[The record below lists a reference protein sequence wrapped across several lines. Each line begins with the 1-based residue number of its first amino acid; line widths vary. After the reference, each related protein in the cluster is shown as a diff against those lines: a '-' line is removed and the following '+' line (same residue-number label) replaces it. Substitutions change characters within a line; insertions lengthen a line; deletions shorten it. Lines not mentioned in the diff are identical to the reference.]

1 MSEES
6 PKKRN
11 IYFNIDNILITLLV
25 FVRLAIIVVIPF
37 AFKAINPI
45 GEALKDFNLT
55 DLVFSQLRDETKV
68 PPNTN
73 IVIIDVGDARECDRG
88 CIATEIMAINRYKP
102 KVLALDMFFRAEK
115 KANEDQIMKD
125 SLLETALN
133 QSKNLIM
140 ASQMIYNPE
149 TGAFTELRQSH
160 PKFTKNA
167 IPAFVNVITDEG
179 KIKKG
184 QISKRTVRTFT
195 IKERIIDTLYKY
207 DTLRFKSKEEFLKYE
222 KLLQENKLHPR
233 TILDS
238 HFIAKPKP
246 FKVIDSMHYSFPYH
260 VVRLFDKKKAEKA
273 LARKKKKDII
283 NYYGNV
289 SIGRLKFQYIPRE
302 ELLSVYETISFY
314 EQKIKAGFNLD
325 ENEQAEYNN
334 ALEGAKNHE
343 KIIKDK
349 IVLMGIVPL
358 IDISDPTSLAN
369 ITYEDTY
376 YTPLNPNYVGRS
388 YPDMYGLM
396 IHANVIAMMLDEN
409 YINQSPLW
417 VTITLAIVGTFF
429 SVLFFSYLFNH
440 YEVVYRLGRK
450 TIQFIIGV
458 SMLFILVIV
467 FHKFNYFIRLEL
479 TAACILLSTGSMR
492 MYYRTVKPLL
502 ERIGIFK
509 AKPKENTEN
518 TESKENTENSTDNTS
533 ENKTT

>member
-1 MSEES
+1 MSEET
-6 PKKRN
+6 PKRKNR
-11 IYFNIDNILITLLV
+11 YFNVDNLIITFLV
-25 FVRLAIIVVIPF
+25 FARLAIIVVIPF
-37 AFKAINPI
+37 AIKAINPI

-73 IVIIDVGDARECDRG
+73 IVIVDVGDARECDRG
-88 CIATEIMAINRYKP
+88 CIATEIMAVNRYKP
-102 KVLALDMFFRAEK
+102 KVLALDMFFRKEK
-115 KANEDQIMKD
+115 KGNADQIMKD

-140 ASQMIYNPE
+140 ASQMIYSPE
-149 TGAFTELRQSH
+149 TGAFTELLQSH

-195 IKERIIDTLYKY
+195 IKERIIDTLYKF
-207 DTLRFKSKEEFLKYE
+207 DTLKFKSKQEFLDYE
-222 KLLQENKLHPR
+222 KRIKEKKEHPY
-233 TILDS
+233 TVLDS
-238 HFIAKPKP
+238 HFVLKPKVD
-246 FKVIDSMHYSFPYH
+246 KIVDSLHFSFPYH

-273 LARKKKKDII
+273 LARKRKKDII

-289 SIGRLKFQYIPRE
+289 SVGRLKFQYISRE
-302 ELLSVYETISFY
+302 ELLNVYETITFY
-314 EQKIKAGFNLD
+314 EQKIKSGFKLD

-358 IDISDPTSLAN
+358 IDLSDPKSLAN

-388 YPDMYGLM
+388 YPDMYGLV

-409 YINQSPLW
+409 YINESPIWL
-417 VTITLAIVGTFF
+417 TITLAITSTFLA
-429 SVLFFSYLFNH
+429 VVFFSYLFNN
-440 YEVVYRLGRK
+440 YDTIYRLGRK
-450 TIQFIIGV
+450 TIQFIIGI
-458 SMLFILVIV
+458 SMLFILVMV
-467 FHKFNYFIRLEL
+467 FHWFNYFIRLEL
-479 TAACILLSTGSMR
+479 TAACVLLSTGSMR
-492 MYYRTVKPLL
+492 MYYRTVRPVLEKIGLRKSKPN
-502 ERIGIFK
+502 ESE
-509 AKPKENTEN
+509 ENT
-518 TESKENTENSTDNTS
+518 
-533 ENKTT
+533 